1 MAIRVLLVD
10 DHAVLRAGLAMLVNA
25 QSDMEVTGE
34 AGNGAEAVRGAI
46 KTEPDVVVMDLAMG
60 RHSGLEA
67 ISAIRSAS
75 AGTKVLVLSMH
86 TDASYVRMALAAGA
100 GGYVAKSVADTE
112 LLTAIRA
119 VAQGRM
125 FVDLDLQDQ
134 TARYE
139 AINGFDRGSDS
150 RPAGP
155 VRRLSGREREVLS
168 RVAQGFTNLQ
178 IAESLGVSVKS
189 IETYR
194 ARLLDK
200 LGLRTR
206 AELVR
211 FALGSGLLTSEWV
224 VGGESPR

>member
-1 MAIRVLLVD
+1 MTVRVLLVD
-10 DHAVLRAGLAMLVNA
+10 DHAVLRAGLAMLVTA
-25 QSDMEVTGE
+25 QADMEVAGE
-34 AGNGAEAVRGAI
+34 AGNGAEALRCAM
-46 KTEPDVVVMDLAMG
+46 KTEPDVVVMDLSMG
-60 RHSGLEA
+60 QHSGLEA
-67 ISAIRSAS
+67 ISKIRSS
-75 AGTKVLVLSMH
+75 CVGMKVLVLSMY

-100 GGYVAKSVADTE
+100 NGYVAKSVADTE

-125 FVDLDLQDQ
+125 FVDLDLEDQ
-134 TARYE
+134 AAGYE
-139 AINGFDRGSDS
+139 VIDGCDRGSDS

-155 VRRLSGREREVLS
+155 IRRLSGREREVLS

-178 IAESLGVSVKS
+178 IAESLGVSIKS

-194 ARLLDK
+194 ARLLEK

-211 FALGSGLLTSEWV
+211 FALGSGLLTSERV
-224 VGGESPR
+224 VGGE

>member
-1 MAIRVLLVD
+1 MSRTFRILIAD
-10 DHAVLRAGLAMLVNA
+10 DHAVVRQGLKLLINS
-25 QSDMEVTGE
+25 QPDMTVVGE
-34 AGNGAEAVRGAI
+34 AADGAAVLLQAAAV
-46 KTEPDVVVMDLAMG
+46 EPDVVVMDLSMG
-60 RHSGLEA
+60 QHSGLEA
-67 ISAIRSAS
+67 ISKIRSLCV
-75 AGTKVLVLSMH
+75 GMKVLVLSMY

-100 GGYVAKSVADTE
+100 NGYVAKSVADTE

-125 FVDLDLQDQ
+125 FVDLDLEDQ
-134 TARYE
+134 AAGYE
-139 AINGFDRGSDS
+139 AIDGCDRGSDS

-155 VRRLSGREREVLS
+155 IRRLSGREREVLS

-178 IAESLGVSVKS
+178 IAESLGVSIKS

-194 ARLLDK
+194 ARLLEK

-211 FALGSGLLTSEWV
+211 FALGSGLLTSERV
-224 VGGESPR
+224 VGGE

>member
-1 MAIRVLLVD
+1 MTIRVLLVD
-10 DHAVLRAGLAMLVNA
+10 DHAVLRAGLAMLVSA

-34 AGNGAEAVRGAI
+34 AGNGAEAVRCAM
-46 KTEPDVVVMDLAMG
+46 KTEPNVIVMDLAMG
-60 RHSGLEA
+60 QHSGLEA
-67 ISAIRSAS
+67 ISKIRKSTAD
-75 AGTKVLVLSMH
+75 TKVLVLSMH

-100 GGYVAKSVADTE
+100 NGYVAKSVADTE

-125 FVDLDLQDQ
+125 FVDLDLEDQ
-134 TARYE
+134 AARYE
-139 AINGFDRGSDS
+139 AVDGFGWGAES
-150 RPAGP
+150 RRAGP

-168 RVAQGFTNLQ
+168 LVAQGFTNLQ

-194 ARLLDK
+194 ARLLEK

-211 FALGSGLLTSEWV
+211 FALGSGLLTSARV
-224 VGGESPR
+224 VGGE

>member
-1 MAIRVLLVD
+1 MTIRVLLAD
-10 DHAVLRAGLAMLVNA
+10 DHAVVRAGLAMLLNA

-34 AGNGAEAVRGAI
+34 AGNGAEAVRCVQEAA
-46 KTEPDVVVMDLAMG
+46 PDLVVMDLSMG
-60 RHSGLEA
+60 PHSGLEA
-67 ISAIRSAS
+67 ISKIRSSS
-75 AGTKVLVLSMH
+75 AGPKILILSMH

-100 GGYVAKSVADTE
+100 SGYVAKSVADTE

-119 VAQGRM
+119 VAQGRT
-125 FVDLDLQDQ
+125 FVDL
-134 TARYE
+134 AFGE
-139 AINGFDRGSDS
+139 PAIGQETMKASHRASKAK
-150 RPAGP
+150 PADP
-155 VRRLSGREREVLS
+155 VHRLSGREREVLS

-194 ARLLDK
+194 ARVLEK

-211 FALGSGLLTSEWV
+211 FALGSGLLTSEKAAN
-224 VGGESPR
+224 GE